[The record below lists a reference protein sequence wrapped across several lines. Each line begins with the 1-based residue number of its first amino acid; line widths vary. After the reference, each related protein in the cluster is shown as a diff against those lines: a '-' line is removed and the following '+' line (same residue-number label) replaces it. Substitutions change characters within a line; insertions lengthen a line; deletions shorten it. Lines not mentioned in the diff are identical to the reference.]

1 MVNSHNLTRD
11 DAFSS
16 ENLCN
21 LDICPLDWT
30 MYGYLPSLA
39 ANITFIVLFAM
50 LGAIHGYLGFRW
62 KSWGFMAG
70 MIAGCAAEILG
81 YAGRIILHDNP
92 FSYEGFLI
100 QIVCLTF
107 APVFFTA
114 SIYITLSKTIEF
126 LDASLSRIKPKFF
139 YWFFI
144 PFDLVCLILQAL
156 GGGMSAGSDGDDIG
170 VDISMA
176 GLVLQVIVL
185 VLFIIVFC
193 DYMFRYWRSGHAA
206 RFTWRLKTFFAG
218 LCIATLLILIR
229 CAYRVAE
236 LKDGYDGELFRDE
249 ATFIVLEGVAIV
261 LAAAALCF
269 GHPGLL
275 IKPSAIEGR
284 SSSPSNREK
293 GFGSSG
299 SSGPN

>member
-1 MVNSHNLTRD
+1 MLTP
-11 DAFSS
+11 A
-16 ENLCN
+16 
-21 LDICPLDWT
+21 
-30 MYGYLPSLA
+30 
-39 ANITFIVLFAM
+39 
-50 LGAIHGYLGFRW
+50 
-62 KSWGFMAG
+62 
-70 MIAGCAAEILG
+70 
-81 YAGRIILHDNP
+81 
-92 FSYEGFLI
+92 
-100 QIVCLTF
+100 VCLTF
-107 APVFFTA
+107 APVFYTA

-126 LDASLSRIKPKFF
+126 LDASLSRVKPKFF

-156 GGGMSAGSDGDDIG
+156 GGGMSAGSDGSDVG

-218 LCIATLLILIR
+218 LCTATLLILIR

-236 LKDGYDGELFRDE
+236 LKDGYDGELFKDE

-275 IKPSAIEGR
+275 IKPSTIEGR